1 MGDQADDIFLSFE
14 LTEEEEETDYQ
25 QVKNRFES
33 EQSLT
38 QEINKRVNLWTV
50 SSLVMAS
57 QDTAILMH

>member
-25 QVKNRFES
+25 QVKNRLES